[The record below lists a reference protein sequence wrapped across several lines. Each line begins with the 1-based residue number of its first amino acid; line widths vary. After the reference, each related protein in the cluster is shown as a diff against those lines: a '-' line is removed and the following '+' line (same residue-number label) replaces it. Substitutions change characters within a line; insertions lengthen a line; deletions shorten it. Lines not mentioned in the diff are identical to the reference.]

1 MMPSAPPR
9 PPRTGLLL
17 APQPGRT
24 IDVFAQALGLPG
36 QMLVT
41 VCEDTAGRLARC
53 PRTGRLV
60 AVLQPEDVVIVSRG
74 GVRHVV
80 EAGWTSLPDAGAD
93 LTLVCEPVGPSAVS
107 AG

>member
-1 MMPSAPPR
+1 M
-9 PPRTGLLL
+9 L

-24 IDVFAQALGLPG
+24 IDVFGQALGLPG

-60 AVLQPEDVVIVSRG
+60 AVLQPDDTVIVSRC

-93 LTLVCEPVGPSAVS
+93 LTLVCEPVGPVAISVR
-107 AG
+107 